1 MPVRDRVSSGL
12 MRLSKVFGT
21 SVPPE
26 IEAAQAAA
34 GMDTT
39 TPFSPGAP
47 LSPYDGYSRTPR
59 SQDFTPQRNIAARP
73 RSTERVSFETLRG
86 LIEAYDI
93 AQICLYHR
101 IDSIRSLEWSLVAAD
116 GYRGDVTDAVAVGM
130 AVLSKPDRQ
139 TPFDVWLGAWLYDVL
154 AYDAGTLWRM
164 RNRAGQVVGLRAVDG
179 TSIAPLIDA
188 WGNTPGGNAPAYV
201 QYAQG
206 LPWNWQTTRDLIYS
220 PYRKRNNS
228 PYGHAPL
235 EAVLLGANT
244 DLRFQQYFLQR
255 FTEGNIPAAFAAAP
269 ESWTPEQ
276 IEMFQSYWDGFLRG
290 DQSFKS
296 QVRWMPGGTKFAW
309 SNEKEFDDKFS
320 LFLAKKTMAS
330 FHVVPSDA
338 GFTEN
343 VNKSSGET
351 QSDVQ
356 HRIGDTPLAKHASRI
371 LTAYLQDDLHLPI
384 QHQFDLGEE
393 QDDRLATAQADDIYV
408 KLGAISPSDIREM
421 RYGLSEP
428 AGKRVARFIFS
439 NRGGP
444 IPLSALEAVAGPVD
458 QESGAPDP
466 AAELPHKVFQ
476 AIEGVEANPPTPSPP
491 LAVQVYGPDALPTA
505 APQSVP
511 AAPVAKEGPAAAA
524 PTAGITAA
532 TGITSYD
539 LIGRHDDDE
548 DDEKPA
554 VIKGAEA
561 DELARFRDFVKQRK
575 RLGRPW
581 RDFEFTTVDPAI
593 ARMLNASGPDA
604 VRKGSGTPG
613 LAKRSGMISLDLP
626 PGTIPMIPGG
636 VDDHHVTVIYLGKDV
651 SDDAFAEACDRAQA
665 AAAAAPGPIVGVIAG
680 VDSFPPSEN
689 SDGKIPAFAPV
700 ILPGVEALYES
711 LADLSASGRPD
722 YTPHAT
728 LAYVEP
734 GDPLP
739 PPVPPTGVTIT
750 HLTVHRGD
758 RAVSFPLGP
767 GALNKAGGG
776 PKAPAPGDGGTWP
789 GWDHDE
795 KAADHWAPEITA
807 ACASA
812 LSHTQA
818 ARIARD
824 FTAAHPEAAT
834 AKTGD
839 KDAKTALEAAALAW
853 LLAENINLTD
863 PIAAVLA
870 GLYTD
875 GYLVGVAGALAIADG
890 VSMDVGGWAPGRTDQ
905 ADTLI
910 DALGARPALDRLLGK
925 APDTAAQMAHTRTV
939 ALAAALAAGA
949 ISGHTPTVIA
959 AAMLAALTVP
969 WRSIG
974 AAITEITRASGI
986 GAFFGYRKRKIDM
999 GRWVTLGDSKV
1010 CAICVANA
1018 AVGPVP
1024 IGKSYPSGD
1033 TNVPA
1038 HTGDRC
1044 AVVPA

>member
-1 MPVRDRVSSGL
+1 MAVRDRVSSGL

-26 IEAAQAAA
+26 IEAAEHAA
-34 GMDTT
+34 GMDTS
-39 TPFSPGAP
+39 TPFSPGGP

-73 RSTERVSFETLRG
+73 RSTEHVSFETLRG

-116 GYRGDVTDAVAVGM
+116 GYRGDVADAVALGM
-130 AVLSKPDRQ
+130 KALAKPDRQ
-139 TPFDVWLGAWLYDVL
+139 NPFDVWLGAWLYDVL

-188 WGNTPGGNAPAYV
+188 WGNTPDGDAPAYV

-206 LPWNWQTTRDLIYS
+206 LAWNWQTTRDLIYS
-220 PYRKRNNS
+220 PYRKRNSS

-276 IEMFQSYWDGFLRG
+276 IEIFQSYWDGFLRG

-338 GFTEN
+338 GFTES

-393 QDDRLATAQADDIYV
+393 QDDRLQTAQADDIYT
-408 KLGAISPSDIREM
+408 KMGAISPSDIREM

-428 AGKRVARFIFS
+428 DGKRVPRFIFS

-458 QESGAPDP
+458 EESGAPDP
-466 AAELPHKVFQ
+466 TAALPHKVFQ

-491 LAVQVYGPDALPTA
+491 LAAQLYGPDALPVA
-505 APQSVP
+505 APQAAP
-511 AAPVAKEGPAAAA
+511 AAPVTKDGPTGPA

-539 LIGRHDDDE
+539 LIGQHHDDE
-548 DDEKPA
+548 DEDTKPA
-554 VIKGAEA
+554 ILKGTEA
-561 DELARFRDFVKQRK
+561 AELAAFRRYAKQRR

-581 RDFEFTTVDPAI
+581 RDFAFESVDPVAAHRLNDGGRLAI
-593 ARMLNASGPDA
+593 RKAAGQVAVAGLAVLAGDTGRVLMLQRGLDAEDPASGTWEFPGGHLEDEETPFRAAVREWAEETGCTPPIGEQTGTWTSPNGVYQGFVWTTPTEAYIPIAGPRDVVTNPDDPDGDQVAALAWWDPAQLPGNPAIREELAANIDA
-604 VRKGSGTPG
+604 V
-613 LAKRSGMISLDLP
+613 
-626 PGTIPMIPGG
+626 
-636 VDDHHVTVIYLGKDV
+636 V
-651 SDDAFAEACDRAQA
+651 
-665 AAAAAPGPIVGVIAG
+665 
-680 VDSFPPSEN
+680 
-689 SDGKIPAFAPV
+689 
-700 ILPGVEALYES
+700 
-711 LADLSASGRPD
+711 
-722 YTPHAT
+722 
-728 LAYVEP
+728 
-734 GDPLP
+734 
-739 PPVPPTGVTIT
+739 
-750 HLTVHRGD
+750 
-758 RAVSFPLGP
+758 
-767 GALNKAGGG
+767 GALGARDLVKAGGG
-776 PKAPAPGDGGTWP
+776 PKGDAPAPGAGRWP

-795 KAADHWAPEITA
+795 KAADHWAPILTA
-807 ACASA
+807 ACAGAFSRG
-812 LSHTQA
+812 QA
-818 ARIARD
+818 EDVARE
-824 FTAAHPEAAT
+824 FTAQHPDAADT
-834 AKTGD
+834 KDDKAK
-839 KDAKTALEAAALAW
+839 KALEAAALAY
-853 LLAENINLTD
+853 LLAHRNRLAKA
-863 PIAAVLA
+863 IAGVLKGIYA
-870 GLYTD
+870 D
-875 GYLVGVAGALAIADG
+875 GYLIGTASALAIADAIALDLG
-890 VSMDVGGWAPGRTDQ
+890 DWKPGRTGEAETLIADLGGLAGLGRLLDKADDAAAGM
-905 ADTLI
+905 ADT
-910 DALGARPALDRLLGK
+910 RL
-925 APDTAAQMAHTRTV
+925 AAI
-939 ALAAALAAGA
+939 AAALAAGA
-949 ISGHTPTVIA
+949 AAGHAPTAIA
-959 AAMLAALTVP
+959 AAMLAALTAP

-999 GRWVTLGDSKV
+999 GQWVLDPSV
-1010 CAICVANA
+1010 NNCAICVGNANQ
-1018 AVGPVP
+1018 GPVP
-1024 IGKSYPSGD
+1024 IGKRYESGD
-1033 TNVPA
+1033 AYPPI
-1038 HTGDRC
+1038 HTRCRC